1 MNDPKCFPDDLDVM
15 LGCTLAFKVRTQ
27 PRNRCVFVIKVSDL
41 LEIINY
47 IKKLIQPVQIADFR
61 SKGVCNLAADT
72 DHDLMSLSGTTDN
85 DPDISSL
92 GTPSKR
98 ILPNS
103 GVSV

>member
-1 MNDPKCFPDDLDVM
+1 M
-15 LGCTLAFKVRTQ
+15 Q
-27 PRNRCVFVIKVSDL
+27 
-41 LEIINY
+41 
-47 IKKLIQPVQIADFR
+47 
-61 SKGVCNLAADT
+61 
-72 DHDLMSLSGTTDN
+72 MSLSGTTDN